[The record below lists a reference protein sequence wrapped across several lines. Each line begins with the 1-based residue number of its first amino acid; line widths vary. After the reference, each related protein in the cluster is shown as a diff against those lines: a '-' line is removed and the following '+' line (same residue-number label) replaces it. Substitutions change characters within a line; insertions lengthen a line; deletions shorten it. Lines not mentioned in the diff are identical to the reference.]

1 MALKDEWKQTGKG
14 LGHAFRDLG
23 KSIIKSA
30 KYGVDKAEEWAE
42 EGESARPAA
51 EPAAAPDEKP
61 E

>member
-23 KSIIKSA
+23 KTIIKSA
-30 KYGVDKAEEWAE
+30 KVGVDKAEEWAAADE
-42 EGESARPAA
+42 APRPAA
-51 EPAAAPDEKP
+51 GADTAHGEKS